1 MGFKQQPG
9 ISRAAFVIPGLMFHG
24 LALTIHPFYLAFLSL
39 GKGQSPLQ
47 HQRNVGLS
55 QGMLQDI
62 FETLKSGN

>member
-1 MGFKQQPG
+1 MGFELQPG
-9 ISRAAFVIPGLMFHG
+9 ISRVAFVIPGLMFHG

-47 HQRNVGLS
+47 HQGNGGLS

-62 FETLKSGN
+62 FETIKSGN